1 MLVKLLKKNKI
12 FAFTVLL
19 PTFSAVLYFGLYASD
34 IYISESRFVVRS
46 PDQKSASPLTAILK
60 GTDFT
65 RSQDD
70 SYAVRDYVQ
79 SRDVLTILDSKLAL
93 RDHYISDQHDLL
105 SRFAG
110 LDWDDSFEAFH
121 RYYNKRV
128 SVQLDETSSIS
139 AVTVRAY
146 DAQMAKRINEEL
158 LINAEQL
165 VNQLNNRA
173 RNDMISFAQKEVDAA
188 AEKAK
193 AASAALSLFRDTQF
207 VIDPERQ
214 STIQLTQIAKLHEE
228 LIAARAQ
235 LHQLEK
241 FTKDNPQIP
250 AIKSKIQS
258 LDNAIAEE
266 TARVTGGEASLAKK
280 AAEYQMKA
288 LERDFADKQLAIA
301 LSSLE
306 QARNDAQRKQLY
318 LERIVQPSLPDTAME
333 PRRVR
338 GVVSTIAIG
347 LIAWGIFTML
357 LAGVREHQD

>member
-1 MLVKLLKKNKI
+1 MLNKYLKKHKL
-12 FAFTVLL
+12 FVLTVLV
-19 PTFSAVLYFGLYASD
+19 PTCCAVLYFGLYASD
-34 IYISESRFVVRS
+34 IYISESRFVVRT
-46 PDQKSASPLTAILK
+46 PDQKSASPLTALLK

-79 SRDVLTILDSKLAL
+79 SRDVLKILNSKLAL
-93 RDHYISDQHDLL
+93 RDHYISAEHDLL

-128 SVQLDETSSIS
+128 LVQLDETSSIS

-146 DAQMAKRINEEL
+146 DAEMARRINEEL
-158 LINAEQL
+158 LVHAEQL

-173 RNDMISFAQKEVDAA
+173 RTDMINFAQKEVDTA

-193 AASAALSLFRDTQF
+193 AASAALSVFRDSEY

-228 LIAARAQ
+228 LIAARSQ

-250 AIKSKIQS
+250 VMRNRIQS
-258 LDNAIAEE
+258 LDKAIAEE
-266 TARVTGGEASLAKK
+266 SARVTGGETSLAKK

-288 LERDFADKQLAIA
+288 LERDFADKQLAVA

-318 LERIVQPSLPDTAME
+318 LERIVQPSLPDMAME

-338 GVVSTIAIG
+338 GIISTLAIG
-347 LIAWGIFTML
+347 LITWGILTML

>member
-1 MLVKLLKKNKI
+1 MLKKFFEKNKI
-12 FAFTVLL
+12 FVFTVLV
-19 PTFSAVLYFGLYASD
+19 PTCLACFYFGFYASD
-34 IYISESRFVVRS
+34 IYISEARFVVRS
-46 PDQKSASPLTAILK
+46 PDQKSASPLTAMLK

-70 SYAVRDYVQ
+70 SYAVRDFVQ
-79 SRDVLTILDSKLAL
+79 SRDVLSILDNKLAL
-93 RDHYISDQHDLL
+93 KAHYSSEQYDVL

-110 LDWDDSFEAFH
+110 IDWDDSFEAFH
-121 RYYNKRV
+121 RYYNKQV
-128 SVQLDETSSIS
+128 TVQLDEISSIS
-139 AVTVRAY
+139 MVTVRAY
-146 DAQMAKRINEEL
+146 DAKMAQQINEEL
-158 LINAEQL
+158 LIHAEKL

-173 RNDMISFAQKEVDAA
+173 RNDMISFAQNEVDAA

-193 AASAALSLFRDTQF
+193 AAAAALSSFRDSQF

-214 STIQLTQIAKLHEE
+214 STIQLSQIAKLNEE

-250 AIKSKIQS
+250 AMRSKIQS
-258 LDNAIAEE
+258 LDKAIVEE

-280 AAEYQMKA
+280 AADYQLKA

-301 LSSLE
+301 LSALE

-318 LERIVQPSLPDTAME
+318 LERIVQPSLPDVAME

-338 GVVSTIAIG
+338 GIISTVAIG
-347 LIAWGIFTML
+347 LIAWGILTML

>member
-1 MLVKLLKKNKI
+1 M
-12 FAFTVLL
+12 
-19 PTFSAVLYFGLYASD
+19 PTCCAVLYFGFYASD

-79 SRDVLTILDSKLAL
+79 SRDVLTILNSKLAL
-93 RDHYISDQHDLL
+93 REHYASDQHDLL

-128 SVQLDETSSIS
+128 TVQMDETSSIS

-158 LINAEQL
+158 LINAEKL

-235 LHQLEK
+235 LNQLEK

-250 AIKSKIQS
+250 AIRSKIQS

-266 TARVTGGEASLAKK
+266 TARVTGGETSLAKK

-288 LERDFADKQLAIA
+288 LEREFADKQLAIA

-338 GVVSTIAIG
+338 GIVSTIAIG
-347 LIAWGIFTML
+347 LIAWGILTML